1 MKPSRIITAILLAV
15 TITACEENTSI
26 GESLIQDELSIVID
40 STFTATGRSVD
51 NDKIQSRTIRQLLGR
66 IEAKG
71 YGDFSSDFVTQ
82 FMPALNI
89 DTTGI
94 TADDIDSLKLVM
106 KIAAGGY
113 TGDSVIPMGLNVYR
127 LSRQLPS
134 PIYSDFDPKDYYSEN
149 NLLGS
154 AIYTATALG
163 VTDTITKQTYRTVSV
178 NLPLSLGRDMF
189 NRYKID
195 PSTFASPD
203 AFAEW
208 FPGIYVSNSYGAGR
222 VMDFTTTDLVMYYH
236 RDTTYDGRDTTYY
249 YQSAYFATTP
259 EVVTNNN
266 ISFTISPELRQ
277 RASSGE
283 SLIVAP
289 AGYDVELNFPADE
302 IIRNYRANK
311 GSLAVIN
318 TLSFELA
325 TEKLTNNYGIEAPT
339 YLLLVLKNKRDE
351 FFANNDIADNR
362 TSFLASYN
370 RASGSYTFSSMR
382 DYIASLLEQETV
394 AADDMTFI
402 LTPVTVT
409 TETVTS
415 SSYSTSTQITG
426 IYPYIGR
433 PTMVR
438 LLINDK
444 KTKIKL
450 TYSNQKVKM

>member
-1 MKPSRIITAILLAV
+1 MKLSRILIAGLIAAST
-15 TITACEENTSI
+15 TACEESTSI

-51 NDKIQSRTIRQLLGR
+51 NEKIQSRTIQQLLGR

-71 YGDFSSDFVTQ
+71 YGDFTSDFVTQ

-94 TADDIDSLKLVM
+94 RADDIDSLKLVM
-106 KIAAGGY
+106 KIASGGY

-127 LSRQLPS
+127 LDRQLPS
-134 PIYSDFDPKDYYSEN
+134 PIYSDFDPKDYYSES

-163 VTDTITKQTYRTVSV
+163 VTDTITKQKYRTVSV
-178 NLPLSLGRDMF
+178 DLPLSLGRDMF
-189 NRYKID
+189 NRYKTH
-195 PSTFASPD
+195 PTTFASPD

-208 FPGIYVSNSYGAGR
+208 FPGIYVANSYGAGR
-222 VMDFTTTDLVMYYH
+222 VMDFTSTDLVMYYH

-249 YQSAYFATTP
+249 YQSSYFATTP

-266 ISFTISPELRQ
+266 ITFNISPELRQ
-277 RASSGE
+277 MVTSGE

-289 AGYDVELNFPADE
+289 AGYDVEINFPSDD

-325 TEKLTNNYGIEAPT
+325 AEKLTNDYGIEPPA
-339 YLLLVLKNKRDE
+339 YLLMVLKSKKDE
-351 FFANNDIADNR
+351 FFAKNDIADNL

-370 RASGSYTFSSMR
+370 RATGSYSFNSMR
-382 DYIASLLEQETV
+382 DYIASLLTQESVT
-394 AADDMTFI
+394 ADDMTFI

-409 TETVTS
+409 TETITS
-415 SSYSTSTQITG
+415 SSYTTSTQITG
-426 IYPYIGR
+426 IYPYVGR
-433 PTMVR
+433 PTMVK
-438 LLINDK
+438 LLIDDK